1 MRYIIETENEDVKNL
16 IDRMKTEGRIEII
29 EEAEPMKII
38 EPILQKIAKSLEYLQ
53 NAGYNPEIMEIYLVK
68 KTGLTLG
75 KIRSVLTSQ
84 SDFFNAIGVKI

>member
-1 MRYIIETENEDVKNL
+1 MKFIIETEDIDVENYINDL
-16 IDRMKTEGRIEII
+16 QGEGRIKLI
-29 EEAEPMKII
+29 EQAEPMKVI
-38 EPILQKIAKSLEYLQ
+38 EPILEKIAKSLEYLQ

-84 SDFFNAIGVKI
+84 NDFFEAIGVKI